1 MRRRTQRREILRRK
15 VMERE
20 GWAETPGREALR
32 DPGAMPG
39 FNRILTVAGLLGF
52 LVVVTTGGVHGTSV
66 HGTQETEP
74 ARETIVYSSIQPSNW
89 DLYLFDGPGS
99 QPRRLTTDPG
109 LDYNGVISPD
119 GRWVVF
125 TSERRGNPD
134 LYVLDLESDARPRP
148 LVEGPALEDA
158 AAISPDGRR
167 LLFVSTRDGNADIF
181 ATPFRPWDPSAA
193 EQAVNLT
200 RHAAGDYNP
209 AFSPDGTRILFSS
222 SRDAAV
228 ATSTTPSLPPNYL
241 ASELYV
247 MQADGSDV
255 RRLTHHESWDGAPAW
270 TSDGRGVLFYSQRD
284 GAPRIYRAA
293 IEGSH
298 GIEGGDG
305 IDDIDGAAPEPI
317 SVEGV
322 AALSPVPAP
331 DGRLAF
337 TTRRDDRWTIV
348 SILPDGSDPRVES
361 DTARDYWAPAY
372 DPVAGRL
379 LAHGPGPIDPASRF
393 ESDAPGAFRIHRPLQ
408 VAMPPGRRVSL
419 IGIRGYLPAVDPTS
433 GEVATS
439 EAFARLVASR
449 PDGTGKRV
457 VFDLAGADRYRGPD
471 STWGPTWSKDGR
483 WLAFAVGPPFA
494 RGNVDVDIWK
504 IDAAGG
510 EAMDL
515 TADSE
520 ANDAFPDFSP
530 DGRRIVFRSMRHGNA
545 EIYVMDADGANVQRL
560 THHEATDT
568 MPAFSSA
575 GDRVAFTSFR
585 DGNFEIYTVALDEDG
600 RPGPP
605 ERLTRHPGLD
615 MHPRFSPDDEWV
627 LFTSQRG
634 EFSDE
639 LPLLR
644 VVFQPQPYGELHA
657 IRLSDRTVV
666 RLTHNKWEDGPTAWV
681 RGVPGLD

>member
-1 MRRRTQRREILRRK
+1 MRDFSRSP
-15 VMERE
+15 
-20 GWAETPGREALR
+20 WA
-32 DPGAMPG
+32 
-39 FNRILTVAGLLGF
+39 
-52 LVVVTTGGVHGTSV
+52 LVVVCSFLLLPTAAFAQGISGEVTDDTGGVRG
-66 HGTQETEP
+66 
-74 ARETIVYSSIQPSNW
+74 AREPEPPGEAEAIVYSSIQPSNW
-89 DLYLFDGPGS
+89 DLYLFDHPGS

-109 LDYNGVISPD
+109 LDYSGVISPD

-125 TSERRGNPD
+125 TSERSGNPD
-134 LYVLDLESDARPRP
+134 LYVLDLEGDAGPRP
-148 LVEGPALEDA
+148 LVESPALEDA

-181 ATPFRPWDPSAA
+181 VTPFRPWNPSATG
-193 EQAVNLT
+193 EPRNLT

-228 ATSTTPSLPPNYL
+228 ATSTTPSLPPHYQ
-241 ASELYV
+241 ASEVYV
-247 MQADGSDV
+247 MQADGTDV

-270 TSDGRGVLFYSQRD
+270 TPDGQAVIFYSQRD
-284 GAPRIYRAA
+284 GDPRIYR
-293 IEGSH
+293 IGIDGID
-298 GIEGGDG
+298 GIEGGN
-305 IDDIDGAAPEPI
+305 GAAGAVPEPI
-317 SVEGV
+317 SAEGE

-337 TTRRDDRWTIV
+337 TARRDDRWTIV
-348 SILPDGSDPRVES
+348 STRFDGSDPRVES

-372 DPVAGRL
+372 DPVSGRL
-379 LAHGPGPIDPASRF
+379 LAHGPGPIDQASRF
-393 ESDAPGAFRIHRPLQ
+393 ESDAPGAFRIHRPLR
-408 VAMPPGRRVSL
+408 VAMPGRRVSL

-433 GEVATS
+433 GEIATS

-449 PDGTGKRV
+449 PDGSGKRV

-504 IDAAGG
+504 IDAGGG
-510 EAMDL
+510 EAVDL

-644 VVFQPQPYGELHA
+644 VIFQPQPYGELHA
-657 IRLSDRTVV
+657 IRLSDRTIV